1 MKEIITKQ
9 VKNTKDER
17 EIIKI
22 IHDYI
27 INNTKYDS
35 DKSDRNIE
43 KYNSNIAYGP
53 LLQGYGLCG
62 GYTDAMAIF
71 LDYYDIPNYKV
82 ISENHIWNAVYLNN
96 KCGRDT
102 YNKLINNDKVRIYLN
117 SIKECGLIDKKI
129 YNPVSGDYFNIDNE
143 YVDVTIDEVGVLD
156 YKLSF

>member
-1 MKEIITKQ
+1 MNKKGFTLIEIVTVIALLSIVGIITLPKINKAIKTSRADQ
-9 VKNTKDER
+9 LEEVRENIVKSTE
-17 EIIKI
+17 
-22 IHDYI
+22 
-27 INNTKYDS
+27 
-35 DKSDRNIE
+35 
-43 KYNSNIAYGP
+43 
-53 LLQGYGLCG
+53 
-62 GYTDAMAIF
+62 
-71 LDYYDIPNYKV
+71 
-82 ISENHIWNAVYLNN
+82 VYLNN